1 MKTFKD
7 YLKNIEGVKGALYED
22 RGNYRFDIYISMETG
37 LIRGELTEVHDD
49 YVIVKE
55 YSGVAVVIP
64 MNLLIVRHV

>member
-1 MKTFKD
+1 MTAFKD

-22 RGNYRFDIYISMETG
+22 RGNYRFDISMEPG

-55 YSGVAVVIP
+55 YSGVTVVIP